1 MKKVM
6 KKILRIF
13 IIVLTICTIT
23 LVAFMSFLLFD
34 KNKTLE
40 TPLYGINLSDVS
52 DGTYQGSYTG
62 GRWSNTVSVTIK
74 SHAITNIEVVDSQ
87 VFMSQE
93 TRDKLISRLL
103 EKQNTDIDT
112 VSGATV
118 DSKAFLSAVENALE
132 NRHENKTN

>member
-1 MKKVM
+1 M
-6 KKILRIF
+6 KKIIKYF
-13 IIVLTICTIT
+13 IILLTICVIT
-23 LVAFMSFLLFD
+23 LGTFLSYLFYD

-87 VFMSQE
+87 VLISQE
-93 TRDKLISRLL
+93 TLDKLISRLL
-103 EKQNTDIDT
+103 EEQNTDIDT

-132 NRHENKTN
+132 NKRENKN

>member
-1 MKKVM
+1 MKKFL
-6 KKILRIF
+6 KYFL
-13 IIVLTICTIT
+13 IVLIICAIT
-23 LVAFMSFLLFD
+23 LGAFMSFLLFD

-40 TPLYGINLSDVS
+40 TPLSGIDLSDVS

-62 GRWSNTVSVTIK
+62 GRWSNTVLVTIEN
-74 SHAITNIEVVDSQ
+74 HAITNIKVVDSQ

-93 TRDKLISRLL
+93 TLDKLISRVLGT
-103 EKQNTDIDT
+103 QNTNIDA

-132 NRHENKTN
+132 NKYENKN